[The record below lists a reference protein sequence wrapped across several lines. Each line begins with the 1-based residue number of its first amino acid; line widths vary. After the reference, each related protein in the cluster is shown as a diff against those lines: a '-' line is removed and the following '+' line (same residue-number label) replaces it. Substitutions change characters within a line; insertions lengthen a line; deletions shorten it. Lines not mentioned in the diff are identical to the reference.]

1 MKIEEKTNFFEKK
14 SILDEIWKS
23 AKKCQKIDIFF
34 KKKLNFI
41 CIEFHFYKSWNNSE
55 VRFEKLRVHC
65 LRFWSFKH
73 AKIII
78 PHFGAV

>member
-1 MKIEEKTNFFEKK
+1 MSAFTEKKLWILKQNSFLGEKMKIDAKTNFFEKN

-41 CIEFHFYKSWNNSE
+41 FIEFHFYKS
-55 VRFEKLRVHC
+55 
-65 LRFWSFKH
+65 
-73 AKIII
+73 
-78 PHFGAV
+78 

>member
-1 MKIEEKTNFFEKK
+1 MKIDEKTNFSEKKK

-41 CIEFHFYKSWNNSE
+41 FIEFHFYKS
-55 VRFEKLRVHC
+55 
-65 LRFWSFKH
+65 
-73 AKIII
+73 
-78 PHFGAV
+78 

>member
-1 MKIEEKTNFFEKK
+1 MQIEEKTNFFEKK

-41 CIEFHFYKSWNNSE
+41 FIEFHFYKS
-55 VRFEKLRVHC
+55 
-65 LRFWSFKH
+65 
-73 AKIII
+73 
-78 PHFGAV
+78 